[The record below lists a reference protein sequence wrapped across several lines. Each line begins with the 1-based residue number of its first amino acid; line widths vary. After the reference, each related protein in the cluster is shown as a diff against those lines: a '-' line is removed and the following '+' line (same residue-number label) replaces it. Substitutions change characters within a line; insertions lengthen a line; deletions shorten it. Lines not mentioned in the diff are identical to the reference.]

1 MPFNVKDT
9 ATSLFLF
16 YPQNGVLEIV
26 PDTVKQC
33 EYRSARH
40 GPVLVLLF
48 SFLANQNL
56 LPKIAAK

>member
-16 YPQNGVLEIV
+16 SPQNGVLEIV

-33 EYRSARH
+33 EYRSAWH
-40 GPVLVLLF
+40 GPVLVLFF